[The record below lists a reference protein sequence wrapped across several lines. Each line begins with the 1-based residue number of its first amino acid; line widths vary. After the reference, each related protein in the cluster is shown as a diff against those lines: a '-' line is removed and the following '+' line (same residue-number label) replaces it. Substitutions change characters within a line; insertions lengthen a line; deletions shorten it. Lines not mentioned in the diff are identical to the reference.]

1 MISSRV
7 FSQLEF
13 ICRNLRGNDCVF
25 GGLQVIVGGD
35 FRQLKPVP
43 NNAYRDPGDYCFLS
57 DAWNCALR
65 HVVVLDTV
73 IRQREPVLITAIQE
87 LATGNLSPSSVSFLK
102 SLARPLPD
110 TCKPTYLYARNYDV
124 MMTCYDFLCEIPG
137 EEKSYHA
144 VDDGELKKLSNV
156 HVPKVLVMKKGCKV
170 MLTVNLSTALV
181 NGSIGTLIEMGQDHC
196 TVNFNDV
203 GPALIKPYCFTV
215 FSQELGRNVASRT
228 QLPLKLA
235 YAITIHKAQGMT
247 LESVVIDARH
257 TNNAGQLATA
267 VGRTVLSSTIQLKNF
282 DAGNVP
288 KQAAAVEEYYA
299 RCRTYDRP
307 TTAHHSCC
315 RLSKDMTICDHPLG
329 QAPLLFDPVMEA
341 ENDAGVAS
349 DWELNLAMDDLE
361 HSVSTEENIELGPT
375 ESRNVDVD
383 GVRASVQS
391 ELSGAQTKSL
401 QELYAK
407 EATTPKQNITAYIN
421 TLWLKLI
428 SWSELSIPRGDHS
441 RTNKD
446 FSKLLKEFDRYSLSA
461 EHRFE
466 LMKLFGHNAND
477 VEMKLA
483 FMYRK
488 TLLNKFLS
496 SLADDIAETHPNQ
509 PSHCSSSTSQA
520 SNAGVRYL
528 GGMCVAKLIYKQ
540 QQLAINNIHKIKERK
555 EVSECRCR
563 EQMLQKLVVPQ
574 QVIQQWPR
582 NTPTNNSEAESQ
594 IQFDTHHRRRLQFLS
609 FARWRTQQTPQWKD
623 PKTSQGRHICIC
635 Y

>member
-1 MISSRV
+1 MISARV

-87 LATGNLSPSSVSFLK
+87 LATRNLSPSSVSFLK

-235 YAITIHKAQGMT
+235 YAITI
-247 LESVVIDARH
+247 VV
-257 TNNAGQLATA
+257 
-267 VGRTVLSSTIQLKNF
+267 VVF
-282 DAGNVP
+282 
-288 KQAAAVEEYYA
+288 YW
-299 RCRTYDRP
+299 
-307 TTAHHSCC
+307 
-315 RLSKDMTICDHPLG
+315 PLG
-329 QAPLLFDPVMEA
+329 SKQISRSIYIHITHTKHGKKLTSAHQSNKEINIA
-341 ENDAGVAS
+341 
-349 DWELNLAMDDLE
+349 
-361 HSVSTEENIELGPT
+361 SVSVDFVWYNRDFFYISIAQNFMKRASPVLALGPRKFPGT
-375 ESRNVDVD
+375 GANSRPARPSGTRSVTVD
-383 GVRASVQS
+383 RHMR
-391 ELSGAQTKSL
+391 K
-401 QELYAK
+401 
-407 EATTPKQNITAYIN
+407 
-421 TLWLKLI
+421 
-428 SWSELSIPRGDHS
+428 
-441 RTNKD
+441 
-446 FSKLLKEFDRYSLSA
+446 
-461 EHRFE
+461 
-466 LMKLFGHNAND
+466 
-477 VEMKLA
+477 
-483 FMYRK
+483 YR
-488 TLLNKFLS
+488 N
-496 SLADDIAETHPNQ
+496 
-509 PSHCSSSTSQA
+509 
-520 SNAGVRYL
+520 G
-528 GGMCVAKLIYKQ
+528 Q
-540 QQLAINNIHKIKERK
+540 Q
-555 EVSECRCR
+555 
-563 EQMLQKLVVPQ
+563 
-574 QVIQQWPR
+574 
-582 NTPTNNSEAESQ
+582 
-594 IQFDTHHRRRLQFLS
+594 
-609 FARWRTQQTPQWKD
+609 
-623 PKTSQGRHICIC
+623 
-635 Y
+635 